1 MNSIQGVI
9 SALIGAITFGL
20 IPLFA
25 LPVLD
30 TGMTFYN
37 LLFYRLIFA
46 SAGLGMIMIIR
57 KKTFRLEPDF
67 VLPMLFLAFCNTAC
81 SFFVIWG
88 YDYISS
94 GLVTSLRFL
103 YPVLVSVAMICF
115 FGEKKSFST
124 GLSIFLAVLGVS
136 LLSYSSDGVT
146 VNLAGVIIVLISSV
160 WYAIYLIGTNK
171 SKTAQM
177 DIWTF
182 TFYSMFFGAV
192 FCLAYAVS
200 QNNVQ
205 PVPADWN
212 VISHLMGLILIA
224 TLLPNL
230 ALVDG
235 VRRIGSTMT
244 AVLGAFE
251 PVTAVIVGVW
261 IFHEPF
267 TERIAF
273 SVACI
278 LASVFVLIVAKNAEK
293 IKKVCPDIM
302 KFLWIFI
309 KKITS
314 KTIYFFKSVKQIKL
328 KNPFETMQ

>member
-1 MNSIQGVI
+1 MNYIQGVI
-9 SALIGAITFGL
+9 SALIGSITFGL

-30 TGMTFYN
+30 NGMTFYN

-46 SAGLGMIMIIR
+46 SAGLGIIMILR
-57 KKTFRLEPDF
+57 KKTFRLELDF

-146 VNLAGVIIVLISSV
+146 VNFAGVIIVLISSV
-160 WYAIYLIGTNK
+160 WYAIYLVGTNK
-171 SKTAQM
+171 SKTVRM
-177 DIWTF
+177 DTWTF

-205 PVPADWN
+205 HIPLDWTI
-212 VISHLMGLILIA
+212 ISHLIGLIVVA

-230 ALVDG
+230 ALVDAI
-235 VRRIGSTMT
+235 RRVGSTMT

-267 TERIAF
+267 TQRIAF
-273 SVACI
+273 SIACI

-293 IKKVCPDIM
+293 IKKICPEMM
-302 KFLWIFI
+302 KCLWGFVE
-309 KKITS
+309 KIPHKMICFS
-314 KTIYFFKSVKQIKL
+314 KNVKQVKL
-328 KNPFETMQ
+328 KNPFKTIR

>member
-9 SALIGAITFGL
+9 SALIGSITFGL

-25 LPVLD
+25 LPVLNN
-30 TGMTFYN
+30 GMTFYN

-46 SAGLGMIMIIR
+46 SFGLGMIMLVR
-57 KKTFRLEPDF
+57 KKTFRLELDF
-67 VLPMLFLAFCNTAC
+67 FLPMLFLAFCNTAC

-103 YPVLVSVAMICF
+103 YPVLVSVVMICF

-146 VNLAGVIIVLISSV
+146 VNFGGVVIVLISSV
-160 WYAIYLIGTNK
+160 WYAIYLVGTNK
-171 SKTAQM
+171 SRAAKM
-177 DIWTF
+177 DTWTF

-205 PVPADWN
+205 HIPLDWGI
-212 VISHLMGLILIA
+212 ISHLVGLVVVA

-230 ALVDG
+230 ALVDAI
-235 VRRIGSTMT
+235 RRIGSTMT

-251 PVTAVIVGVW
+251 PVTAVVIGVLV
-261 IFHEPF
+261 FHEQF
-267 TERIAF
+267 TERIGF
-273 SVACI
+273 SIACI
-278 LASVFVLIVAKNAEK
+278 LASVFVLIVAKNIEK
-293 IKKVCPDIM
+293 IKEFYPRIIQGVEWGTPKGMSKIISFF
-302 KFLWIFI
+302 KNI
-309 KKITS
+309 KK
-314 KTIYFFKSVKQIKL
+314 QNIKKLL
-328 KNPFETMQ
+328 KIMR

>member
-1 MNSIQGVI
+1 
-9 SALIGAITFGL
+9 
-20 IPLFA
+20 
-25 LPVLD
+25 
-30 TGMTFYN
+30 
-37 LLFYRLIFA
+37 
-46 SAGLGMIMIIR
+46 
-57 KKTFRLEPDF
+57 
-67 VLPMLFLAFCNTAC
+67 LAFCNTAC

-88 YDYISS
+88 YNYISS

-115 FGEKKSFST
+115 FGEKKSLST

-146 VNLAGVIIVLISSV
+146 VNFTGVVIVLISSV
-160 WYAIYLIGTNK
+160 WYAIYLVGTNK
-171 SKTAQM
+171 SKAAKM
-177 DIWTF
+177 DTWTF

-205 PVPADWN
+205 HIPLNWN
-212 VISHLMGLILIA
+212 SISHLAGLIIIA

-230 ALVDG
+230 ALVDAI
-235 VRRIGSTMT
+235 RRIGSTMT

-267 TERIAF
+267 TQRIAF
-273 SVACI
+273 SIACI
-278 LASVFVLIVAKNAEK
+278 LTSVLVLIIAKNTKK
-293 IKKVCPDIM
+293 IKETYPKIVQVFYTI
-302 KFLWIFI
+302 I
-309 KKITS
+309 KKTVS
-314 KTIYFFKSVKQIKL
+314 KTIHFFKTL
-328 KNPFETMQ
+328 KRLS